1 MKMPKAVLVMD
12 MPENCENCACKYPS
26 YKDDAL
32 YDCAIT
38 GKTIP
43 INGGHYEDRP
53 DWCTLRELP
62 EKETEMTDA
71 DDLGVEY
78 VRGTMDGWNACLD
91 EILKECDAD
100 GNT

>member
-1 MKMPKAVLVMD
+1 MPKAVLIMD

-43 INGGHYEDRP
+43 INGGRYGKKP
-53 DWCTLRELP
+53 DWCPLRELP
-62 EKETEMTDA
+62 EKRYTSHPKACSTNRYWTDEINA
-71 DDLGVEY
+71 GF
-78 VRGTMDGWNACLD
+78 NACLD

-100 GNT
+100 GTH